1 MMLPTSLVFF
11 RPRISYY
18 RVLQSY
24 NPTNMV
30 FPLVRSRKFVTFAIV
45 KFIKT

>member
-1 MMLPTSLVFF
+1 MMLLTSFIFF
-11 RPRISYY
+11 TQLSYS

-30 FPLVRSRKFVTFAIV
+30 FPLVRSRIFVTFALV